1 MREKRVVI
9 AGAGKIGRGYLAEVF
24 QTGGYHITFLVH
36 NPEQTQALR
45 SQGSYIIFRGNRE
58 ETGIEEVRIAGYD
71 AYCTVTERQECL
83 QAMMQAPYVLLPIY
97 PAACADFG
105 RMLAEVINERAVKN
119 PEQTMDLILCVNFMR
134 ATQQL
139 RQAILPWLNPE
150 ALPFFEQKVGISETL
165 VNRLSVEPTEE
176 MRKKDPLSLSA
187 GYGEALCI
195 DGDAIKG
202 ELPQSPWIDVRDHLP
217 ARFVYKIWNINMQ
230 HFAVALYGSY
240 FGYRYV
246 REATANPYVEQCV
259 RHMAKQEAVRGIGY
273 ECGMSDEELERRL
286 GADHWVTWTN
296 PASNDSVAR
305 VVADMRRKLSKE
317 DRVIGPALACLKGGK
332 LPFFISRIAALAML
346 YENPQD
352 ATCVELHAILEREGV
367 RGVLRE
373 FSGLSEADPQE
384 RQLMELIEDQYMA
397 LCR

>member
-1 MREKRVVI
+1 M
-9 AGAGKIGRGYLAEVF
+9 
-24 QTGGYHITFLVH
+24 
-36 NPEQTQALR
+36 
-45 SQGSYIIFRGNRE
+45 
-58 ETGIEEVRIAGYD
+58 
-71 AYCTVTERQECL
+71 
-83 QAMMQAPYVLLPIY
+83 
-97 PAACADFG
+97 
-105 RMLAEVINERAVKN
+105 
-119 PEQTMDLILCVNFMR
+119 
-134 ATQQL
+134 
-139 RQAILPWLNPE
+139 
-150 ALPFFEQKVGISETL
+150 GISETL

-305 VVADMRRKLSKE
+305 RS
-317 DRVIGPALACLKGGK
+317 GGY
-332 LPFFISRIAALAML
+332 AA
-346 YENPQD
+346 Q
-352 ATCVELHAILEREGV
+352 T
-367 RGVLRE
+367 
-373 FSGLSEADPQE
+373 F
-384 RQLMELIEDQYMA
+384 
-397 LCR
+397 